1 MITQPKIE
9 KPRKNDI
16 IIYDGE
22 KWVNVNKGH
31 FLNDLQKEVN
41 LLKAELENA
50 KIELKKA
57 QNTIMEL
64 ASIMKGE

>member
-1 MITQPKIE
+1 MILEVITENLQEDDVIVYNGKRWTNY
-9 KPRKNDI
+9 KKS
-16 IIYDGE
+16 Y
-22 KWVNVNKGH
+22 
-31 FLNDLQKEVN
+31 FLKDLYKEIN
-41 LLKAELENA
+41 ILKAELENA